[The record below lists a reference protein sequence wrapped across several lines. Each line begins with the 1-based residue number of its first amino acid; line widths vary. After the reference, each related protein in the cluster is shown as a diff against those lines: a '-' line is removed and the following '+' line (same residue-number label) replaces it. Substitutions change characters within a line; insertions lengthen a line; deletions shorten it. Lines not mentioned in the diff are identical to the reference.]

1 MQEASRLC
9 RPSLER
15 DHHVATDKRGQPLR
29 GDQATCGVCTL
40 CGSAVNLKLL

>member
-1 MQEASRLC
+1 MQGASRLC

-15 DHHVATDKRGQPLR
+15 DHHVATDERAALH
-29 GDQATCGVCTL
+29 GDQATCGICTL